1 MFEADK
7 LVKQNVLESPDQDN
21 LVGVFVESMFRKV
34 AMGGVLEKVNHVS
47 GKLKN
52 PNNPE
57 TNIFE
62 GVWSNSRHP
71 DHRRVWK
78 GGPEQHLMPPLPG
91 IPGIR

>member
-71 DHRRVWK
+71 DHRHKLLVPAIPASAPGRVS
-78 GGPEQHLMPPLPG
+78 
-91 IPGIR
+91 IRKR